1 MKFPIDFGVKKPTVK
16 VKVKVIGEDSVR
28 LPTNLFPES
37 GQVALDSFCSCLL

>member
-1 MKFPIDFGVKKPTVK
+1 MKFPIDFGVKKPT